1 MLTKELIIFL
11 KKFDTPT
18 ISNALDIYRGS
29 RSADGYTKYP
39 FIAANT
45 KLEPIVGIAR
55 TAKIRASNPPIL
67 SPEETKSIRLKYY
80 EYISKLCTNSP
91 NASPICVI
99 EDLDWPNPTGSFW
112 GEVNVALHKGLG
124 LEGTITSG
132 LLRDLDAIDKSYQ
145 VLANGIGPSHAYVHV
160 VEFKSSVNIHGL
172 NINDG
177 DIIHADQHGAVIIP
191 EQALL
196 IIKKAI
202 NHMTKKE
209 KHLIE
214 AAKEENFNIEKL
226 RDAWMK
232 AENEKWE
239 G

>member
-1 MLTKELIIFL
+1 
-11 KKFDTPT
+11 
-18 ISNALDIYRGS
+18 
-29 RSADGYTKYP
+29 
-39 FIAANT
+39 
-45 KLEPIVGIAR
+45 VGIAR
-55 TAKIRASNPPIL
+55 TAKIKASNPPIL

-80 EYISKLCTNSP
+80 EYISKKFTKYP